1 MIYVAII
8 TIDNKKTFAVVEAE
22 DIEDAIEILALQRC
36 IPVKN
41 IHSIEEYDEVTHSGV
56 IDYNFKTTIQTDEL
70 PF

>member
-8 TIDNKKTFAVVEAE
+8 TIDKKKTFAVVEAE

-36 IPVKN
+36 IQVKN
-41 IHSIEEYDEVTHSGV
+41 IHSIEEYDEVAHSGV
-56 IDYNFKTTIQTDEL
+56 IDHTFKSAMQTEDI